1 MVQAYN
7 FSRNSS
13 GILIPS
19 QLSNA
24 LGKEMEKAEGPLQ
37 FFTNSDIEFSKISV
51 DHEVQR
57 MRGGSIFDES
67 QDNRNQTSLMDY

>member
-1 MVQAYN
+1 MVQSYN

-19 QLSNA
+19 QTSNA
-24 LGKEMEKAEGPLQ
+24 LGKEGDKVDRPLQ
-37 FFTNSDIEFSKISV
+37 FYSNSDIEFSKISV

-57 MRGGSIFDES
+57 LRGGSIFDES
-67 QDNRNQTSLMDY
+67 QDHKNQTSLMVS